1 MNPKRPGLGMEATM
15 VDVIGS
21 AGNFQCPR
29 CNYSNTSKSKV
40 KRHLRHHMDSPKT
53 FGCRTCR
60 YTFAEKHQLKRHMA
74 LKNHG
79 SVRRISVFP
88 LTPKMIVKPKAKV
101 VDEEKAANLAAA
113 EEEVTSHK
121 RALEKRQN
129 LKKKIIEMKI
139 VAQREEIMRG
149 RSNLQNLLGQLQEL
163 TVEMG

>member
-74 LKNHG
+74 LKSHG

-88 LTPKMIVKPKAKV
+88 LTPKMIVKPKPKV

-129 LKKKIIEMKI
+129 LKKKIIADI
-139 VAQREEIMRG
+139 PYLLRTSTHVFFSTTISSSTSAQPY
-149 RSNLQNLLGQLQEL
+149 
-163 TVEMG
+163 T

>member
-1 MNPKRPGLGMEATM
+1 M
-15 VDVIGS
+15 
-21 AGNFQCPR
+21 
-29 CNYSNTSKSKV
+29 
-40 KRHLRHHMDSPKT
+40 
-53 FGCRTCR
+53 
-60 YTFAEKHQLKRHMA
+60 
-74 LKNHG
+74 
-79 SVRRISVFP
+79 FP